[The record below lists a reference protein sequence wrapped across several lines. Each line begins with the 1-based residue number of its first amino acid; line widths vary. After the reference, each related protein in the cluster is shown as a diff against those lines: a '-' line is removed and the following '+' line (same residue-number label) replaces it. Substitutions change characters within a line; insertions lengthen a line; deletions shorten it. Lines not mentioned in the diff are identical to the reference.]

1 MATPTIQDIFEMRK
15 NGQFEEA
22 YEKVLPMYREHHGH
36 YTTLCMFW
44 TATDVC
50 RIRIQQGKIMEA
62 ENILQNII
70 HIHPNLQD
78 RNNEAARAIIRLA
91 ASLVKSDTKNQ
102 LSFQMEQFMSEF
114 GWNHLN
120 YGDFKEIDQREQ
132 LFADKSLS
140 ELASEA
146 IYIQRMKQLGKYDQ

>member
-15 NGQFEEA
+15 NGQFEQA
-22 YEKVLPMYREHHGH
+22 YNAVLPMYREHHGH

-50 RIRIQQGKIMEA
+50 RLRIDDGKIVEA
-62 ENILQNII
+62 ENILQKLISL
-70 HIHPNLQD
+70 HPNLQD
-78 RNNEAARAIIRLA
+78 KDNSGARALIRLA
-91 ASLVKSDTKNQ
+91 ATLVKKDERNE

-114 GWNHLN
+114 GWVHLSKE
-120 YGDFKEIDQREQ
+120 DFHEVDDNEKHYAQ
-132 LFADKSLS
+132 SLS

-146 IYIQRMKQLGKYDQ
+146 IYIQRMKQLGKYD